1 MFRTSNTCLWY
12 IFNDVVVWPFG
23 KVLFYNR
30 EEILHF
36 CMQNIVFQSIA
47 NQQHGSNTALN
58 TVCPMDNEYASEN
71 RIKDTRLS
79 VYSSFS
85 NLFNWL
91 ICRHKDFKF
100 TYQGQN
106 GFYASYLTKDAKN
119 EKTCYLHVLNL
130 INFWPHSISILFGR
144 SKVIEGTLLN
154 SQQKITRLFWVQS
167 QRP

>member
-1 MFRTSNTCLWY
+1 MR
-12 IFNDVVVWPFG
+12 
-23 KVLFYNR
+23 
-30 EEILHF
+30 
-36 CMQNIVFQSIA
+36 NIVVQSIA

-58 TVCPMDNEYASEN
+58 TVCPLDSENSSEN

-91 ICRHKDFKF
+91 ICRHKDFKDFKF

-119 EKTCYLHVLNL
+119 EKNM
-130 INFWPHSISILFGR
+130 LFAC
-144 SKVIEGTLLN
+144 L
-154 SQQKITRLFWVQS
+154 
-167 QRP
+167 